1 MSTAASG
8 SEARQAPQE
17 EFDDLGVLG
26 ERLWRELGRAAQD
39 RHHEWRQPVL
49 ATLCPD
55 EGPQARTVV
64 LREVDVSSRMLLI
77 YTDARSPKVAQLQAD
92 PRASL
97 VCWSR
102 ATGWQ
107 LRLAGRI
114 EVRADGLDV
123 TSRWA
128 LMRHTRSAQDYLSP
142 RPPGAV
148 VDAAERAQVTPI
160 TTVAPR
166 AHFAVLRF
174 QVERMDWLALGPGGH
189 RRARFEV
196 SGAEL
201 SGQWC
206 CP

>member
-8 SEARQAPQE
+8 SEARQAMPQAFE
-17 EFDDLGVLG
+17 DLDILG
-26 ERLWRELGRAAQD
+26 EHLWRELGRASQD

-49 ATLCPD
+49 ATLCPE

-64 LREVDVSSRMLLI
+64 LREVDVSSRTLLI
-77 YTDARSPKVAQLQAD
+77 YTDARSPKVAQLQSD

-102 ATGWQ
+102 SIGWQ
-107 LRLAGRI
+107 LRLGGRI

-128 LMRHTRSAQDYLSP
+128 LMRHTRSAMDYLSP
-142 RPPGAV
+142 RPPGTV
-148 VDAAERAQVTPI
+148 VQESGLAQVSSL

-166 AHFAVLRF
+166 AHFAVLRL

-189 RRARFEV
+189 RRARFDVQGE
-196 SGAEL
+196 AL
-201 SGQWC
+201 SGHWC